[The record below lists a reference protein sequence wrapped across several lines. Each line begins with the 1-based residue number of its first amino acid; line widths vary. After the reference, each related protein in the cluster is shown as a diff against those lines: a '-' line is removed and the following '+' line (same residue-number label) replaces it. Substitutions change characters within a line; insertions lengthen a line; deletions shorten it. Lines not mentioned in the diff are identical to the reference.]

1 MPVSNSSR
9 ASAAGDLM
17 VPIERYPHLPAS
29 ASLREAVAAIRRGMT
44 EAEGSGFRRVL
55 VLDEQGGLVGILT
68 IPALLKAIAPKS
80 LKTGP
85 APVAQGYAAI
95 GDPEAGF
102 AMELFWE
109 RILDGA
115 AMPDLARTAGALAQ
129 PARATVAP
137 DTRLARAL
145 SLMLAHEAPILPVVA
160 GGRVIGALRLVDVFD
175 RVAAT
180 ALEAR
185 P

>member
-55 VLDEQGGLVGILT
+55 VLDEQGGLAGILT
-68 IPALLKAIAPKS
+68 IPALLKAIEPKL

-85 APVAQGYAAI
+85 APVMEGYAVI
-95 GDPEAGF
+95 GAREAGF

-109 RILDGA
+109 RVLDGA
-115 AMPDLARTAGALAQ
+115 AMPDLTRTAGALAQ

-137 DTRLARAL
+137 EARLARAL
-145 SLMLAHEAPILPVVA
+145 GLMLAHEAPILPVVA
-160 GGRVIGALRLVDVFD
+160 GGRVQGVLRLVDVFD
-175 RVAAT
+175 RIAAT
-180 ALEAR
+180 ALEER

>member
-1 MPVSNSSR
+1 MQRV
-9 ASAAGDLM
+9 AGDLM

-55 VLDEQGGLVGILT
+55 VLDERGGLAGILT
-68 IPALLKAIAPKS
+68 IPALLKALEPKS

-95 GDPEAGF
+95 ADPEAGF
-102 AMELFWE
+102 ALELYWE
-109 RILDGA
+109 RVLDGA
-115 AMPDLARTAGALAQ
+115 AVPDLERTAGALVQ
-129 PARATVAP
+129 PARATVTP
-137 DTRLARAL
+137 DVRLARAL
-145 SLMLAHEAPILPVVA
+145 GLMLAHETPMLPVVA
-160 GGRVIGALRLVDVFD
+160 LGRVVGALRLVDVFD
-175 RVAAT
+175 RVAAVL
-180 ALEAR
+180 LEER